1 MALGQRACGP
11 MGFRKGN
18 NMTITLNKPELKEQ
32 IVDLIRRASTDLP
45 EDIVAAIKK
54 ARDVEDKGSR
64 AQNVFEMILKN
75 IELAKEK
82 STPICQDTGTNIYYV
97 HYPVGISTRE
107 ITKLI
112 EEATVIATN
121 KAYLRPNS
129 VDSLT
134 GKNTGNNL
142 GTLAPYIHFEEWEKD
157 EIEIKLML
165 KGGGCENV
173 SGQYKLPDTKLK
185 AGRDLNGVYKVII
198 DAVNN
203 AQGLG
208 CAPGVIGIGIGGDR
222 MTSMMTA
229 KEQLFRRLDDH
240 NEISE
245 LDKLETKLCE
255 DLNTLGI
262 GPMGFGGKTT
272 VLSVK
277 MGHLHRL
284 PASFFV
290 SIAYMCWAHRR
301 ATLNV
306 K

>member
-1 MALGQRACGP
+1 
-11 MGFRKGN
+11 
-18 NMTITLNKPELKEQ
+18 MTIQINKPELKDK
-32 IVDLIRRASTDLP
+32 IVELIRLTSTDLP
-45 EDIVAAIKK
+45 QDIIEALEK
-54 ARDVEDKGSR
+54 ARDVEDKDSR
-64 AQNVFEMILKN
+64 AQNVFTMILQN
-75 IELAKEK
+75 IERSKTK

-97 HYPVGISTRE
+97 HYPVGVSTIE

-112 EEATVIATN
+112 EEATVEATE
-121 KAYLRPNS
+121 KAYLRPNT

-134 GKNTGNNL
+134 GKNTGNNI
-142 GTLAPYIHFEEWEKD
+142 GTLAPYIHFEEWEKE

-173 SGQYKLPDTKLK
+173 SGQYKLPDTKLG
-185 AGRDLNGVYKVII
+185 AGRDLNGVYKIII

-208 CAPGVIGIGIGGDR
+208 CAPGIIGVGIGGDR
-222 MTSMMTA
+222 TTSMITA
-229 KEQLFRRLDDH
+229 KEQLFR
-240 NEISE
+240 
-245 LDKLETKLCE
+245 KLPDSNDNPE
-255 DLNTLGI
+255 LNTLENKLVKNLNELGI

-272 VLSVK
+272 VLGVK

-301 ATLNV
+301 KTLTLKNGNYEFI
-306 K
+306 